1 MPYESSTKIII
12 IFISWTFHERS
23 EKQGKEA
30 NTNLIKIYDFLS
42 WLKNLA
48 IHEN

>member
-1 MPYESSTKIII
+1 MLYDSSTKIIT
-12 IFISWTFHERS
+12 FISWTFYERS

-30 NTNLIKIYDFLS
+30 NTNLIYDFLP